1 MKYDMPL
8 REIRK
13 ITISHDNTFFTLL
26 ICVHR
31 PIECLFEPSVM
42 YFNIFYMNW
51 YNIVLLNLRGSQ
63 KITFLNKISENLTT

>member
-1 MKYDMPL
+1 MKWECHLKNLKYDMPL
-8 REIRK
+8 REFRK
-13 ITISHDNTFFTLL
+13 IIISYDNTLFTLL

-51 YNIVLLNLRGSQ
+51 YKVVPLNLRGSQ
-63 KITFLNKISENLTT
+63 K